1 MAKNFKKHW
10 IFISVIVLLCS
21 CNGRKT
27 NTTDTRCPEL
37 VEKAA
42 YYNAQ
47 YSDKEGPMGMRM
59 NVEYVDSVYRMIQTV
74 DESVIPSEKLKMFFG
89 YMKSNAIA
97 GISSAKGKER
107 SDYQLMVD
115 NKIWF
120 EHIVKSKN
128 TGKTIV
134 CTTLSPNDIANAL
147 EKELSNL
154 DELKMWVD
162 NISQNTL
169 PREMEPGYIMKS
181 ISCTGKEVNI
191 EILIDEKQKDFDEA
205 TIIRRWSK
213 EQQAI
218 TLADLTTGLTFHQIA
233 SNVPIAIVYHFIG
246 SNGKNELTISFSAEE
261 VVRYNEVMER
271 IKEQQYK

>member
-21 CNGRKT
+21 CNDRKT

-147 EKELSNL
+147 EK
-154 DELKMWVD
+154 
-162 NISQNTL
+162 
-169 PREMEPGYIMKS
+169 
-181 ISCTGKEVNI
+181 
-191 EILIDEKQKDFDEA
+191 
-205 TIIRRWSK
+205 
-213 EQQAI
+213 
-218 TLADLTTGLTFHQIA
+218 
-233 SNVPIAIVYHFIG
+233 
-246 SNGKNELTISFSAEE
+246 
-261 VVRYNEVMER
+261 
-271 IKEQQYK
+271 